1 MKALIKKIFVG
12 AFVLM
17 AMSTILLVIHI
28 YAVTQSSREP
38 GIRWQLTRVEFN
50 EAPLSPATSVKARQ
64 VIDTI
69 PDVMDSYLN
78 IKKGTLVYAT
88 EKGSFKSAK
97 VFDEFIQAGSFDAVR
112 YAPEKGIQSGTSC
125 PVLDKKSITYRIG
138 SFFQEFFKNSKTE

>member
-1 MKALIKKIFVG
+1 MKTLIKKIFAG
-12 AFVLM
+12 TLVLM
-17 AMSTILLVIHI
+17 AMSVILLLVHI
-28 YAVTQSSREP
+28 YAVTKFSDEQ
-38 GIRWQLTRVEFN
+38 GTRWQLTRVEFN
-50 EAPLSPATSVKARQ
+50 EAPLSPATSIKARQ

-69 PDVMDSYLN
+69 PGVIDSYLN

-112 YAPEKGIQSGTSC
+112 YAPEKGIQSGSSC

-138 SFFQEFFKNSKTE
+138 SFFQEFFKNNKTE